1 MHNVWLIAQREYVER
16 IRAKSFL
23 IMTILIPLLMGA
35 IVGGT
40 VLMSLHGSSL
50 SRIAVVTA
58 DHQFAADLQAE
69 LSSQSASQSN
79 TQSAPQNDI
88 QSNPKSGIR
97 SKPRSNS
104 KVAVDIYSP
113 AEPGILDSLDAQLK
127 AKDSALDGYLVMTPA
142 ASSTARA
149 TFQWRPRSKADVI
162 GRSRVADAIGAT
174 LTRESLTRSGMA
186 APQVDTL
193 LEPVHLE
200 DASSK
205 DSSGAA
211 FASAYGMF
219 FLMYFVILF
228 YGMNVARS
236 IIEEKT
242 SRVFEVLLA
251 TIRPEEMLAGKVIGV
266 GAVGLTQVGIWIAVA
281 LAAIKFQ
288 LIGSGIH
295 IFPSGTQTVFFV
307 VFLLLGY
314 LLYSSLAA
322 ALGAMTSSEQ
332 ELQQM
337 NIFLMLPLIACS
349 VVIFNVVTNPDSVL
363 AKAFSFFPFCTP
375 LIMYTRIVVGKPS
388 PFAITLSL
396 VDLVLTIVV
405 VLWLASRIY
414 RVGIL
419 MYGKRPNLPE
429 ILRWLKYS

>member
-40 VLMSLHGSSL
+40 VLMTLHSGSL

-58 DHQFAADLQAE
+58 DRQFATDLATE
-69 LSSQSASQSN
+69 LSGQSKSQTDSPTN
-79 TQSAPQNDI
+79 APPN
-88 QSNPKSGIR
+88 SP
-97 SKPRSNS
+97 SNS
-104 KVAVDIYSP
+104 LRKPTITPNIALDIHSP
-113 AEPGILDSLDAQLK
+113 TEPDILATLDAQLK
-127 AKDSALDGYLVMTPA
+127 AKDSALDGYLVVTPA
-142 ASSTARA
+142 ASSDARP
-149 TFQWRPRSKADVI
+149 TFQWQPRSKADVI
-162 GRSRVADAIGAT
+162 GRSRVADAVGAT
-174 LTRESLTRSGMA
+174 LTREGLTRSGMGA
-186 APQVDTL
+186 QEVNAL

-200 DASSK
+200 SAGKK
-205 DSSGAA
+205 DSSAAA
-211 FASAYGMF
+211 FGSAYGMF

-242 SRVFEVLLA
+242 SRIFEVLLA

-288 LIGSGIH
+288 LIGTGIQ
-295 IFPSGTQTVFFV
+295 IFPSASQTVFFV
-307 VFLLLGY
+307 VFFLLGY

-349 VVIFNVVTNPDSVL
+349 VVIFPIVTNPDSTL

-396 VDLVLTIVV
+396 VGLVLTIAV

-429 ILRWLKYS
+429 ILRWIKYS